1 MIIILIDCPNRL
13 LKIMVGKQ
21 TFTKEIM
28 ALEKDAKV
36 WSDKDYTIETYSK
49 ILNGGFFIQQPQI
62 LTNKNEA
69 VQIIVTGSVR
79 IYVAT
84 EKTRNGGYPQYLPQ
98 LGWKKEA
105 GVVQIQQS
113 KDLSELFSFVSRFHK
128 EKTIT
133 LPPLATDQTVMLIIA
148 VPLCPGNFQYFPYS
162 SFVANFFKCS
172 L

>member
-1 MIIILIDCPNRL
+1 MLIALIDCPNRL
-13 LKIMVGKQ
+13 ARIKVGTQ
-21 TFTKEIM
+21 TFTKEKM

-62 LTNKNEA
+62 LNNKNEA

-84 EKTRNGGYPQYLPQ
+84 EKDRNGGYPQYLPQ

-113 KDLSELFSFVSRFHK
+113 KDLSEIFSLVSRFDK

-148 VPLCPGNFQYFPYS
+148 VPLCPGNFQCFHIPRL
-162 SFVANFFKCS
+162 NNIHFKCS